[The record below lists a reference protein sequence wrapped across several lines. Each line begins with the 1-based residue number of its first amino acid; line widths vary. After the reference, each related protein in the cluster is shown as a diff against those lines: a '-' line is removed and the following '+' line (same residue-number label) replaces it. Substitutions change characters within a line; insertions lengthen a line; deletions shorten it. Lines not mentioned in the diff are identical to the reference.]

1 MSTCPF
7 PCLESSPTPSH
18 LPKPCMGKISFL
30 KQNLLFLKINYRM
43 SVKYET
49 TLRGENVGELPETVM
64 VLIRNDLL
72 DSLPT
77 LFSGISSYEIHFAIM
92 LVFQKIH
99 VMHSHLISRLPGA
112 YENVLCLFNHF
123 IPIYIICI
131 YSQFYNH
138 TTCNSTISTITQISS
153 FERITISSPMAYTHN
168 YIPYNC
174 DIMLTSQALTY

>member
-1 MSTCPF
+1 MYEKT
-7 PCLESSPTPSH
+7 
-18 LPKPCMGKISFL
+18 SFS

-49 TLRGENVGELPETVM
+49 THRGECVGELPETVM

-72 DSLPT
+72 DRLPT
-77 LFSGISSYEIHFAIM
+77 PFSGKSPCEIPFATM
-92 LVFQKIH
+92 FVFKKIH
-99 VMHSHLISRLPGA
+99 VMHSHLISRLPGS
-112 YENVLCLFNHF
+112 YENALCFFNHF

-168 YIPYNC
+168 YISYNC
-174 DIMLTSQALTY
+174 DIMLTP

>member
-1 MSTCPF
+1 MYEKT
-7 PCLESSPTPSH
+7 
-18 LPKPCMGKISFL
+18 SFS

-43 SVKYET
+43 SIKYGT
-49 TLRGENVGELPETVM
+49 TLRGECVGELLETVM

-72 DSLPT
+72 DRLPT
-77 LFSGISSYEIHFAIM
+77 PFSGKSSFEIPFATM
-92 LVFQKIH
+92 FVFQKIH

-112 YENVLCLFNHF
+112 YENALCLFNHF

-153 FERITISSPMAYTHN
+153 FEQFTISSQMTYKHN
-168 YIPYNC
+168 YILYNYV
-174 DIMLTSQALTY
+174 IVLTH